1 MPNKNA
7 TKNVSNYALKTQ
19 SILDVFVVQ
28 GLVSPS
34 DAEKLKRQ
42 YKTNDSLEKVLL
54 KNHIASLETINKAY
68 SILLKLPFVSLKNL
82 KIEKGVLE
90 IIPAKIAKKYG
101 IISFGAP
108 KNSVKIAV
116 SRPSQLSADLP
127 LVLEK
132 LFKNKNIS
140 IDLYV
145 TGDEDFNEA
154 FLQYRKPSENKLD
167 KSGYPVVFLRNQSI
181 NSEALSRL
189 PLDFMR
195 KNRLAVFKK
204 RTENSFDIAVE
215 KPDDPNVIKIIKS
228 IEENNKISFQIF
240 AASKEDIDF
249 LIDIHP
255 SNEKP
260 MDKSKTDVRS
270 QKVEGVEK
278 DVSEGKEEEKTE
290 DDEIITLG
298 GLFSSFTGGEDKKEE
313 EPKITIEKSETADE
327 DLSMPDIKDNQEEK
341 KVDGAENQEKPAE
354 KTEEIGESEI
364 QTTSEDRKSANLE
377 NSTKEKGTEKKDD
390 EDIGSLLEGEIDTKE
405 DLIKVIKENFIPKT
419 VAAMIMLALNMRSS
433 DIHVEASNKILRI
446 RFRVDGIL
454 RDIVKLPLKLHPP
467 MVSRVK
473 ILAKL
478 KLDETR
484 IPQDGR
490 FTVKFK
496 NHEVDVRTSSLP
508 TVHGE
513 KIVMRILDKQQTML
527 SLEDLGMQGRAFD
540 LTTEAVAK
548 PYGVILST
556 GPTGSGK
563 STTLYAII
571 NRVSVP
577 SVNIVTLEDPVEYEI
592 PGINQC
598 QVKPGIGFTF
608 AEGLRSVLRQDPN
621 VVMVGEIRDSETA
634 NMATHA
640 ALTGHLVLSTL
651 HTNDAAGALPRLI
664 NMGIEPFLITS
675 SMNLVIAQRL
685 IRRICPKC
693 KREMKVPKSL
703 MEDIQKELEAMPTN
717 NEVDRKRIPAEMKFF
732 HGVGCSECTQGYKGR
747 IGLFEVLR
755 ITDEIEDLAVKKM
768 PANELKK
775 AAIKDGMIT
784 MKQDGILKALAGIT
798 TIDEVFRAT
807 SS

>member
-1 MPNKNA
+1 MPTNKN
-7 TKNVSNYALKTQ
+7 TNLISNYALKTQ

-28 GLVSPS
+28 GLVSS
-34 DAEKLKRQ
+34 ADAAKLKRQ
-42 YKTNDSLEKVLL
+42 YRTNEALERALL
-54 KNHIASLETINKAY
+54 KNQIVSRETINKAY

-82 KIEKGVLE
+82 KIASDTLNT
-90 IIPAKIAKKYG
+90 IPAKVAKK
-101 IISFGAP
+101 FGAVVFD
-108 KNSVKIAV
+108 KNGNSIKLAV
-116 SRPSQLSADLP
+116 ARPAQLSAGLP
-127 LVLEK
+127 LALEK
-132 LFKNKNIS
+132 LLKNKDLK
-140 IDLYV
+140 IDLYI
-145 TGDEDFNEA
+145 TADDDFYAA
-154 FLQYRKPSENKLD
+154 FSQYKKPAEGKLEGG
-167 KSGYPVVFLRNQSI
+167 GYPVVYLRNQGVS
-181 NSEALSRL
+181 ADVLSKL
-189 PLDFMR
+189 PPDFMQ

-204 RTENSFDIAVE
+204 RSENSYDIAAQN
-215 KPDDPNVIKIIKS
+215 PDDPKVIKIIRG
-228 IEENNKISFQIF
+228 IENQNNIRFQIF
-240 AASKEDIDF
+240 AASAEDINY
-249 LIDIHP
+249 LIKIHP
-255 SNEKP
+255 SSSPSNLLKEEKKEAP
-260 MDKSKTDVRS
+260 RFISEEGKKQELLEKKIKSK
-270 QKVEGVEK
+270 
-278 DVSEGKEEEKTE
+278 
-290 DDEIITLG
+290 DDEIVTLG
-298 GLFSSFTGGEDKKEE
+298 GLFSSFVRGDNKQEN
-313 EPKITIEKSETADE
+313 PKIIIE
-327 DLSMPDIKDNQEEK
+327 
-341 KVDGAENQEKPAE
+341 
-354 KTEEIGESEI
+354 
-364 QTTSEDRKSANLE
+364 
-377 NSTKEKGTEKKDD
+377 TKEKLNVEEAANNNNFSKNTSESGVNFKDNDSENNIEIKEDEFKSELGQEKAKTNKKKEDE
-390 EDIGSLLEGEIDTKE
+390 EDIGSLLNEDVGVKE
-405 DLIKVIKENFIPKT
+405 DLVKIIKENFIPKT
-419 VAAMIMLALNMRSS
+419 VAAIIMLALNMRSS
-433 DIHVEASNKILRI
+433 DIHIEASDKYLRI
-446 RFRVDGIL
+446 RYRIDGIL
-454 RDIVKLPLKLHPP
+454 RDIVRLPLKLHPP
-467 MVSRVK
+467 MISRIK

-490 FTVKFK
+490 FSVKFK

-513 KIVMRILDKQQTML
+513 KIVLRILDKEQTIL

-540 LTTEAVAK
+540 LSAEAVAK

-621 VVMVGEIRDSETA
+621 VVMVGEIRDAETA

-675 SMNLVIAQRL
+675 SMNLVVAQRL

-703 MEDIQKELEAMPTN
+703 MDEIQKEIEAIPEN
-717 NEVDRKRIPAEMKFF
+717 NQADKKRIPQELKFF
-732 HGVGCSECTQGYKGR
+732 HGVGCSECSQGYKGR

-755 ITDEIEDLAVKKM
+755 ITEEIEDLAVKKM
-768 PANELKK
+768 PANEIKK
-775 AAIKDGMIT
+775 AAVKDGMIT

-807 SS
+807 SG

>member
-1 MPNKNA
+1 MPNTDTVK
-7 TKNVSNYALKTQ
+7 TVSNYALKTQ

-28 GLVSPS
+28 GLVSPD
-34 DAEKLKRQ
+34 DAEKLKKQ
-42 YKTNDSLEKVLL
+42 YRTNDSLERALL
-54 KNHIASLETINKAY
+54 KNHIASRETINKAY

-82 KIEKGVLE
+82 MIGKETLNT
-90 IIPAKIAKKYG
+90 IPEKIAKRYG
-101 IISFGAP
+101 VIAFDLPG
-108 KNSVKIAV
+108 NSVKIAV
-116 SRPSQLSADLP
+116 SRPSELSADLP
-127 LVLEK
+127 LVLER
-132 LFKNKNIS
+132 LFEKKEIS

-145 TGDEDFNEA
+145 TGDGDFREA
-154 FLQYRKPSENKLD
+154 YAQYRKPSENKLI

-181 NSEALSRL
+181 NSDALSRL
-189 PLDFMR
+189 PLDFMK
-195 KNRLAVFKK
+195 KNRMAVFKK
-204 RTENSFDIAVE
+204 RAEDSYDIASE
-215 KPDDPNVIKIIKS
+215 KPDDPNIIRIIRS
-228 IEENNKISFQIF
+228 IEENNKIKFQIF
-240 AASKEDIDF
+240 AASREDIDY

-255 SNEKP
+255 SNENP
-260 MDKSKTDVRS
+260 ADKLAGQPQVA
-270 QKVEGVEK
+270 K
-278 DVSEGKEEEKTE
+278 DDEVEEERKDEPKKIEQTK
-290 DDEIITLG
+290 DDEIVTLG
-298 GLFSSFTGGEDKKEE
+298 GLFSSFSGANSKGKE
-313 EPKITIEKSETADE
+313 PTITIEKKESDNIGTQENVKDKNQVQNNTVDEKENVDEQNVEINEAD
-327 DLSMPDIKDNQEEK
+327 
-341 KVDGAENQEKPAE
+341 
-354 KTEEIGESEI
+354 I
-364 QTTSEDRKSANLE
+364 QTSSEDRE
-377 NSTKEKGTEKKDD
+377 NTRVESNAKDKGIKKQDD
-390 EDIGSLLEGEIDTKE
+390 EDIGSLLNEEIDDKE

-419 VAAMIMLALNMRSS
+419 VAAIIMLALNMRSS
-433 DIHVEASNKILRI
+433 DIHVEGSDRVLRI
-446 RFRVDGIL
+446 RYRVDGIL
-454 RDIVKLPLKLHPP
+454 RDIVRLPLKLHPP
-467 MVSRVK
+467 MISRIK

-490 FTVKFK
+490 FSVKFK

-513 KIVMRILDKQQTML
+513 KIVMRILDKEQTIL
-527 SLEDLGMQGRAFD
+527 SLEDLGMEGRAFD
-540 LTTEAVAK
+540 LTAEAVAK

-571 NRVSVP
+571 SRVSVP

-703 MEDIQKELEAMPTN
+703 VDDIQKELDSMPKN
-717 NEVDRKRIPAEMKFF
+717 NEADGKRVSEEMKFF

-747 IGLFEVLR
+747 IGMFEVLR

-768 PANELKK
+768 PANEIKK

-784 MKQDGILKALAGIT
+784 MRQDGILKAIAGIT

-807 SS
+807 SE